1 MALACQDVDPLQSS
15 VRHSPGT
22 LLPAGGDLQQGRAGG
37 QEGYG
42 VAVMVSGGRGKGLED
57 YGLLVGGT
65 DGRAM
70 GRQCW
75 CVGRGEGLDD
85 YGLLVEGAGGVQKRA
100 CMMQSLLYRDQLI
113 DSTWLTCLYP
123 KDAACAHLSRSMSIA
138 CVQHCSDWFH
148 Q

>member
-1 MALACQDVDPLQSS
+1 MALACQDVDPQQSS

-22 LLPAGGDLQQGRAGG
+22 LLPAGGGLQQGRAGG
-37 QEGYG
+37 QKGYG
-42 VAVMVSGGRGKGLED
+42 VAVMVSGARGKGLKD

-75 CVGRGEGLDD
+75 CVGSGEGMND

-100 CMMQSLLYRDQLI
+100 CMMPSLLHQDQLTN
-113 DSTWLTCLYP
+113 STWLICLYP
-123 KDAACAHLSRSMSIA
+123 TDAAYTHLSRSMSIA
-138 CVQHCSDWFH
+138 CV
-148 Q
+148 